1 MTSLMTRLM
10 RRATGRAVLLVPLL
24 GLLLGVPGQAEA
36 GIVARVSVSG
46 QRMDVYVDG
55 APRYSWPVSTARRGY
70 RTPTGTFKPQAL
82 AVWHR
87 STRYSGSPMPHS
99 IFFHGGYAIHGSY
112 EVSRL
117 GTPASHGC
125 VRLHPSAAAELFSLV
140 RQYGAANTVIQ
151 IGN

>member
-70 RTPTGTFKPQAL
+70 RTPDRHLPAPGARRL
-82 AVWHR
+82 A
-87 STRYSGSPMPHS
+87 PLDE
-99 IFFHGGYAIHGSY
+99 I
-112 EVSRL
+112 
-117 GTPASHGC
+117 
-125 VRLHPSAAAELFSLV
+125 
-140 RQYGAANTVIQ
+140 
-151 IGN
+151 